1 MTLRII
7 NDDPRCRSQQRC
19 ALRNWRKNS
28 GICNTCAREIKLDRA
43 RAALEKHK
51 AKQVP
56 AEFKVLY
63 KQLVAKVSAK
73 EAHRMINIEMKRTQK
88 RMAVVT

>member
-1 MTLRII
+1 MTLRIV

-19 ALRNWRKNS
+19 AVRNWRKKN
-28 GICNTCAREIKLDRA
+28 GICNVCAREIRLDRA

-63 KQLVAKVSAK
+63 KQLAAKVSAK
-73 EAHRMINIEMKRTQK
+73 EARRMINIEIKRAQK
-88 RMAVVT
+88 RMVVVT

>member
-73 EAHRMINIEMKRTQK
+73 EAHRMINIEMKRAQK

>member
-1 MTLRII
+1 MTLRLI

-19 ALRNWRKNS
+19 SLRNWRKKN
-28 GICNTCAREIKLDRA
+28 GICNVCAREIRLDRA
-43 RAALEKHK
+43 RNALERHK
-51 AKQVP
+51 AKQIP

-63 KQLVAKVSAK
+63 KQIVAKVSAK